1 MNTREDYQQ
10 QIETK
15 LEELSSKV
23 WMVKQKAD
31 ETRDE
36 TKVEY
41 TEFFK
46 KLHLKLE
53 NVEEYYKELKEASE
67 DTWQNYR
74 AKVDGAMSDLNNSIG
89 NILSRIG

>member
-1 MNTREDYQQ
+1 M
-10 QIETK
+10 
-15 LEELSSKV
+15 
-23 WMVKQKAD
+23 
-31 ETRDE
+31 
-36 TKVEY
+36 
-41 TEFFK
+41 
-46 KLHLKLE
+46 HLKLE